1 MRITVNGQE
10 TALDGRTVADLL
22 AARLDDPRPHGIAVA
37 VNDEVVP
44 RDDWPRRPL
53 AGGDVVEIV
62 TAVQGG

>member
-1 MRITVNGQE
+1 MTITFNGE
-10 TALDGRTVADLL
+10 ALAIDAGTVADLL
-22 AARLDDPRPHGIAVA
+22 TLRLDDPRPHGVAVA

-53 AGGDVVEIV
+53 ADGDVVEVV

>member
-1 MRITVNGQE
+1 MTITLNGE
-10 TALDGRTVADLL
+10 PVALVGATVAGLL
-22 AARLDDPRPHGIAVA
+22 ALHLDDPRPSGVAVA

-53 AGGDVVEIV
+53 ADGDTVEIV